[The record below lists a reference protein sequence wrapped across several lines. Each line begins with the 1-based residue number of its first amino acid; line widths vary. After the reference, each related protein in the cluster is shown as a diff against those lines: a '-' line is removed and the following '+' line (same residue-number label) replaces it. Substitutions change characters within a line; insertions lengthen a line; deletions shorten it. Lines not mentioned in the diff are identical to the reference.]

1 MRFLFFIFFTLSI
14 AFSQCDANND
24 SQLDVLD
31 IIVQVDCILNDCWQT
46 LDFSELILGSWV
58 LDSTYYT
65 SPYGDQTESY
75 CGQLGYYGDTGLIFT
90 FDNNGDL
97 FINEMDIEYCGMDEV
112 SISNNDYYYNNP
124 SFFDSYTIN
133 QNNLN
138 LGFMQFEIVNLD
150 QNNLIIYRNSEVDG
164 ETQSYFHRVS
174 ILDDLEYLPNEK
186 QLPINLFNQ
195 IIK

>member
-1 MRFLFFIFFTLSI
+1 M
-14 AFSQCDANND
+14 
-24 SQLDVLD
+24 
-31 IIVQVDCILNDCWQT
+31 
-46 LDFSELILGSWV
+46 
-58 LDSTYYT
+58 
-65 SPYGDQTESY
+65 
-75 CGQLGYYGDTGLIFT
+75 
-90 FDNNGDL
+90 GDL
-97 FINEMDIEYCGMDEV
+97 FINEMDIEYCGMDQV

-150 QNNLIIYRNSEVDG
+150 QNNLIIYRNSEIDG

-174 ILDDLEYLPNEK
+174 ILDDLEYFPNEK